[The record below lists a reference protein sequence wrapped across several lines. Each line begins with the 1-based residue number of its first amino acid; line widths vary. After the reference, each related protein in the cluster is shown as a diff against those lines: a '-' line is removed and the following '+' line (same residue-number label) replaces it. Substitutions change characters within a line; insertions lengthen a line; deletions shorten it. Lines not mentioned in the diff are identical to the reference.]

1 MELMEK
7 ILSRENMLSALK
19 AVKRNKGAAGIDK
32 VTVDE
37 LDEYFRRNWTEMK
50 TAILEKKYK
59 PQPVRR
65 VYIPKSNGK
74 MRPLGIPTVADRV
87 IQQGS
92 CTRACKNFRYKFQ
105 QLQSRFQTAEKLSYS
120 DGAGT
125 SKPE

>member
-37 LDEYFRRNWTEMK
+37 LDEYFIRKWTEIK

-65 VYIPKSNGK
+65 IDV
-74 MRPLGIPTVADRV
+74 
-87 IQQGS
+87 
-92 CTRACKNFRYKFQ
+92 C
-105 QLQSRFQTAEKLSYS
+105 
-120 DGAGT
+120 
-125 SKPE
+125 